1 MSTCILII
9 GLGAEL
15 LTPLRDTFVGT
26 EGVHVIRGG
35 LFLIG
40 GVWSIWL
47 GDRILRRQGL
57 PLDKRW
63 MLLLPGVAGSLFV
76 GFGWWPAIFGL

>member
-40 GVWSIWL
+40 VVWSIWL

-63 MLLLPGVAGSLFV
+63 MLLLPGIAGSLFV